1 MDRSQQRHDEH
12 LASEAADWF
21 ARLRSSDHS
30 DPEAR
35 AQFSEWLL
43 RSPNHVLEYLAAVRT
58 WHEATPEAVGEY
70 SIEALTAAAKSFADS
85 GVMDNVVALP
95 IASHRTSPSSRSRRA
110 FFSRTMFSR
119 AITGRPIFSRAIA
132 ATIGIIALGAG
143 LWLLFAQASGN
154 YIRTA
159 IGEQRSVTLA
169 DGSVIDINTHSA
181 IRIDVDGSRRTLTL
195 VRGEARFKVAKDP
208 TRPFI
213 VTTPQATVRALG
225 TMFNVQ
231 AQGAQTAVAVLEGSV
246 EVRELAM
253 AAQTDEPAS
262 AAKVRPGEV
271 SIATASS
278 SSLQLQ
284 AGQLAS
290 VTNRGEIIPGA
301 GPSLERVSL
310 WTERRLVFRNETL
323 ADVVAEFNR
332 YHTRA
337 IRIEDPA
344 LAAVRINGTFDSSDR
359 LSLLDY
365 LKALEG
371 VRVEERGDTTLLVG
385 QGSGVRSVP

>member
-30 DPEAR
+30 DPQAR

-43 RSPNHVLEYLAAVRT
+43 RSPNHVLEYLAAVRA
-58 WHEATPEAVGEY
+58 WHEAAPEAIGDY
-70 SIEALTAAAKSFADS
+70 SIEALTAAAKDSAES

-95 IASHRTSPSSRSRRA
+95 SASQRTSPLSRPRRA
-110 FFSRTMFSR
+110 FFSRTVLGR
-119 AITGRPIFSRAIA
+119 AMAAISFVA
-132 ATIGIIALGAG
+132 ALGAG
-143 LWLLFAQASGN
+143 LWFLIAQASGN

-159 IGEQRSVTLA
+159 VGEQRSVTLA
-169 DGSVIDINTHSA
+169 DGSVIDINTNSA
-181 IRIDVDGSRRTLTL
+181 IRIDVEGSRRTLSL

-231 AQGAQTAVAVLEGSV
+231 AQDAQTAVAVLEGSV
-246 EVRELAM
+246 EVRELATP
-253 AAQTDEPAS
+253 AQPDEPAS
-262 AAKVRPGEV
+262 AVKVSPGKASV
-271 SIATASS
+271 ANASS
-278 SSLQLQ
+278 SSLRLQ

-310 WTERRLVFRNETL
+310 WTERRLVFRNEAL

-344 LAAVRINGTFDSSDR
+344 LAAIRINGTFDSSDR

-371 VRVEERGDTTLLVG
+371 VRVDERGDTTLLVG
-385 QGSGVRSVP
+385 RGSGVRNVP